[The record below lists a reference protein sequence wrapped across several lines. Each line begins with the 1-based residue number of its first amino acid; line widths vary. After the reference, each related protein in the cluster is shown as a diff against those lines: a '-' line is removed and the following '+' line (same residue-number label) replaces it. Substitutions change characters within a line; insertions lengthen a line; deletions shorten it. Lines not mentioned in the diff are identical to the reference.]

1 MRSKTARRFIIV
13 TAILLAF
20 GATTVIS
27 SAYFS
32 DYETAAGQAGIH
44 LSGQTQIEESW
55 SETEKVVSIQN
66 TGKVDVVVRA
76 GVFAP
81 EKISTITLETSGDWK
96 QGEDE
101 HFWYYQHVLKPGEST
116 SKITVSVKDN
126 SSVDIDYRDFDI
138 VVVQECAPVNSATG
152 EVIDPNGTFTNGW
165 EKGLIPS
172 VKAD

>member
-44 LSGQTQIEESW
+44 LSGQTQIEEKW
-55 SETEKVVSIQN
+55 QGTEKVVWIQN

-81 EKISTITLETSGDWK
+81 EKISTITLETPGDWK
-96 QGEDE
+96 QGEDKN
-101 HFWYYQHVLKPGEST
+101 FWYYQHVLKPGDST
-116 SKITVSVKDN
+116 SEIKVSVSVKD
-126 SSVDIDYRDFDI
+126 VDIDYRDFDI

-172 VKAD
+172 VKAE